1 MDENTSVLERAFE
14 LAKSGKYP
22 SVEDI
27 ERRLLPEGYS
37 IEQVTGRQLKIQ
49 LRALIRTTRG
59 GGLPKVPEDR
69 KRGADVHGNDVKVA
83 KIATGQDSG
92 TAKMTP
98 TTRQPR
104 R

>member
-27 ERRLLPEGYS
+27 GRRLLAEGYS

-49 LRALIRTTRG
+49 LRALIRTARG
-59 GGLPKVPEDR
+59 GGLPKAPKDR
-69 KRGADVHGNDVKVA
+69 KRGSDLRGDDVKVA
-83 KIATGQDSG
+83 KIATGQEFEDG
-92 TAKMTP
+92 
-98 TTRQPR
+98 
-104 R
+104 

>member
-27 ERRLLPEGYS
+27 ARRLLAEGYS

-49 LRALIRTTRG
+49 LRALIRTARG
-59 GGLPKVPEDR
+59 GGLPNVPEDR
-69 KRGADVHGNDVKVA
+69 KRGADVHGNAAKVA
-83 KIATGQDSG
+83 KIS
-92 TAKMTP
+92 
-98 TTRQPR
+98 TRR
-104 R
+104 EAEGR